1 MNAIKSNIE
10 ILLIEDN
17 PNDAA
22 LIMRAMS
29 KSNLANHIMH
39 LDDGEDALDYL
50 FCRGAFTEN
59 QFSHNTLRLIILD
72 LKLPKLN
79 GLEILKE
86 IRDNKLTRKMPVVI
100 LTSSREDPDIKTAYD
115 LGANSYIVKP
125 LAFEEFFKVVTDLG
139 FYWLMINKS
148 PI

>member
-1 MNAIKSNIE
+1 MNIIKSNIE

-50 FCRGAFTEN
+50 FCRGAFKGN
-59 QFSHNTLRLIILD
+59 QFPHNTLRLIILD

-86 IRDNKLTRKMPVVI
+86 IRDNELTHKMPVVI
-100 LTSSREDPDIKTAYD
+100 LTSSKEDPDIKTAYD

-148 PI
+148 PV